1 MMKVAVIG
9 AGMAGLTAARHLQ
22 SVGRKVTVF
31 DKSKGTGGRLA
42 SRSVGDGWVDHGAPY
57 FSADHQPFRE
67 ELAQNVPPAALQLWN
82 PRVKGLLDADEQVH
96 FIGVPRNSAVTRN
109 LLGSLSF
116 QPSTRIGHLEKSA
129 SGWQLYNDGESLLGT
144 WQQVIVAAPAPQTL
158 ALVRDYP
165 SLAENVRKARMEP
178 SWVAAVQTA
187 ELIESL
193 AEVTIDPHPAL
204 RRITLNSAKPGRGN
218 SHLYLLQAA
227 KDWSIEHLEEAPEE
241 VGRQLEAIFTRL
253 TASSSEATVLFTHR
267 WRYAFTEQAVGKPCL
282 WDADLQLGACGDWC
296 LGRRVEDAWQSGYL
310 LARQMGC
317 WTVSCSGFG
326 MSRF

>member
-1 MMKVAVIG
+1 MKVAVIG

-22 SVGRKVTVF
+22 SVGREVTVF

-67 ELAQNVPPAALQLWN
+67 DLVQNVPPAALQLWN
-82 PRVKGLLDADEQVH
+82 PRVIGLLGGDEQVQ
-96 FIGVPRNSAVTRN
+96 FIGVPRNSAVTRS

-116 QPSTRIGHLEKSA
+116 QPSTRIGRLEKCA

-144 WQQVIVAAPAPQTL
+144 WDQVIVAAPAPQTL

-241 VGRQLEAIFTRL
+241 VGRQLKDIFSGL
-253 TASSSEATVLFTHR
+253 MGSKGECGLLFTHR
-267 WRYAFTEQAVGKPCL
+267 WRYAFTEQAVGRPFL
-282 WDADLQLGACGDWC
+282 WDSRLNLGACGDWC
-296 LGRRVEDAWQSGYL
+296 LGRRVEDAWQSGKA
-310 LARQMGC
+310 LAQE
-317 WTVSCSGFG
+317 
-326 MSRF
+326 MSA